1 MIIAS
6 IDLMKGK
13 AVQLIEGKEKVLE
26 RDNPLELAWE
36 FDRYGEIALIDL
48 DAAMGKVAAGENPQ
62 LIREICGIADC
73 RVGGGIRTAAQAREL
88 VSWGA
93 RKVIIGTKAFENNRV
108 NVPFLEELAKSI
120 GKERIMAAIDARRQE
135 IVTNAWQQPTGLPLL
150 ETAQA
155 LEPYVS
161 GFLFTCVEREGK
173 KQGTDIAAI
182 EKLRQTLHIP
192 ITAAGGVHT
201 LGEVE
206 TLAGLGVDVQL
217 GMALYTGT
225 ISLAEGFVGS
235 LDWKQPLLPV
245 ITMDPTGQVLMQA
258 YIDRENLS
266 KTLAT
271 GNMWYYSRTRR
282 QSWQKGETSGNV
294 QRLIRVR
301 ADCDRD
307 CILATVNQ
315 TGAACHLGR
324 YSCFG
329 DRKFS
334 LDQLYGIIAD
344 RFAHPEP
351 GSYTATLDHQKVR
364 EKLLEEAAEVVE
376 AKTREDIIW
385 EAADVLYFLTV
396 LLQKEGVTL
405 ENVMAELRRRHF
417 FGDPRRRKK

>member
-26 RDNPLELAWE
+26 RDNPLELARE

-108 NVPFLEELAKSI
+108 NIPFLEELAKSI

-150 ETAQA
+150 ETAKA

-182 EKLRQTLHIP
+182 EKLRQTLHQGRP
-192 ITAAGGVHT
+192 A
-201 LGEVE
+201 
-206 TLAGLGVDVQL
+206 
-217 GMALYTGT
+217 
-225 ISLAEGFVGS
+225 
-235 LDWKQPLLPV
+235 
-245 ITMDPTGQVLMQA
+245 
-258 YIDRENLS
+258 NL
-266 KTLAT
+266 
-271 GNMWYYSRTRR
+271 
-282 QSWQKGETSGNV
+282 
-294 QRLIRVR
+294 
-301 ADCDRD
+301 
-307 CILATVNQ
+307 
-315 TGAACHLGR
+315 
-324 YSCFG
+324 
-329 DRKFS
+329 
-334 LDQLYGIIAD
+334 
-344 RFAHPEP
+344 
-351 GSYTATLDHQKVR
+351 
-364 EKLLEEAAEVVE
+364 
-376 AKTREDIIW
+376 
-385 EAADVLYFLTV
+385 
-396 LLQKEGVTL
+396 
-405 ENVMAELRRRHF
+405 
-417 FGDPRRRKK
+417 